1 VRPSRYEEEYEAYY
15 EKPQRHH
22 QGERPRHYDAGYHAD
37 RRFEPKGENVQTFK
51 NVAISAKTE
60 EPTATKDKGIPNATT
75 KTEEDTTANAATIGG
90 PEATTETTSKIM
102 ATTSQDSL
110 Q

>member
-1 VRPSRYEEEYEAYY
+1 MKKSTRRTMRSLSGAIKENTLDIMMLVITLT
-15 EKPQRHH
+15 
-22 QGERPRHYDAGYHAD
+22 AD
-37 RRFEPKGENVQTFK
+37 SSLKAKMSKTFK

-110 Q
+110 R